1 MIAIVLGKQQEL
13 DADPKATQQIDF
25 FVNLDQDGSTTII
38 FVIEEAKE
46 TVLGFSKETVRVL

>member
-13 DADPKATQQIDF
+13 DADPKATHQIDF

-46 TVLGFSKETVRVL
+46 TVFGFS